1 LLPEQTQ
8 NDILTDLSVMVEQN
22 ADLKNEKLE
31 EHLLLD
37 GEKRVVKEEDSGL
50 EKIASLNQEQ
60 VGFRTDVIAMITDE
74 N

>member
-1 LLPEQTQ
+1 
-8 NDILTDLSVMVEQN
+8 MVEQN